1 MKRNEVK
8 VKLNIIETY
17 EVPRVIEVT
26 MTPQQYKNYENE
38 ECGLDKI
45 LRKSHNILE
54 VKQNSSELTT
64 KERGFLK
71 LETSSFV
78 KDIKLSKCN
87 NMDILY
93 SNTEVEEIEYE

>member
-1 MKRNEVK
+1 MERNEVK

-71 LETSSFV
+71 LKTSSFV
-78 KDIKLSKCN
+78 KDMKLSKCN

-93 SNTEVEEIEYE
+93 NEVEEIEYE

>member
-17 EVPRVIEVT
+17 EVPRVVEVT
-26 MTPQQYKNYENE
+26 MTPQQYKNYENG

-45 LRKSHNILE
+45 LRKSHNLLE
-54 VKQNSSELTT
+54 VEQNSSELTT

-71 LETSSFV
+71 LKTSSFV
-78 KDIKLSKCN
+78 KDMKLSKCN

-93 SNTEVEEIEYE
+93 NEVEEIEYE

>member
-8 VKLNIIETY
+8 VKLNIVETY
-17 EVPRVIEVT
+17 EVPRVVEVV
-26 MTPQQYKNYENE
+26 MTPQQYKNYENG

-54 VKQNSSELTT
+54 VKQNSSELTA

-71 LETSSFV
+71 LKTSSFV
-78 KDIKLSKCN
+78 KDMKLSKCN

-93 SNTEVEEIEYE
+93 NEVEEIEYE

>member
-17 EVPRVIEVT
+17 EVPRVVEVT
-26 MTPQQYKNYENE
+26 MTPQQYKNYENG

-45 LRKSHNILE
+45 LRKSHNLLE
-54 VKQNSSELTT
+54 VEQNSSELIA

-71 LETSSFV
+71 LKTSSFV
-78 KDIKLSKCN
+78 KDMKLSKCN

-93 SNTEVEEIEYE
+93 NEVEEIEYE

>member
-26 MTPQQYKNYENE
+26 MMPQQYKNYENG

-54 VKQNSSELTT
+54 VKQSSSELTT

-71 LETSSFV
+71 LKTSSFV
-78 KDIKLSKCN
+78 KDMKLSKCN

-93 SNTEVEEIEYE
+93 NEVEEIEYE

>member
-17 EVPRVIEVT
+17 EVPRVVEVT
-26 MTPQQYKNYENE
+26 MTPQQYKNYENG

-45 LRKSHNILE
+45 LRKSHNLLE
-54 VKQNSSELTT
+54 VEQNSSELIA

-71 LETSSFV
+71 LKTSSFV
-78 KDIKLSKCN
+78 KDMKLSKCN

-93 SNTEVEEIEYE
+93 NEVEGIEYE

>member
-1 MKRNEVK
+1 MERNEVK

-17 EVPRVIEVT
+17 EVPRVVEVT
-26 MTPQQYKNYENE
+26 MTPQQYKNYENG

-71 LETSSFV
+71 LKTSSFV
-78 KDIKLSKCN
+78 KDMKLSKCN

-93 SNTEVEEIEYE
+93 NEVEEIEYE

>member
-17 EVPRVIEVT
+17 EVPRVVEVT
-26 MTPQQYKNYENE
+26 MTPQQYKNYENG

-54 VKQNSSELTT
+54 VKQNSNELTT

-71 LETSSFV
+71 LKTSSFV
-78 KDIKLSKCN
+78 KDMKLSKCN

-93 SNTEVEEIEYE
+93 NEVEEIEYE

>member
-17 EVPRVIEVT
+17 EVPRVVEVT
-26 MTPQQYKNYENE
+26 MTPQQYKNYENG

-71 LETSSFV
+71 LKTSSFV
-78 KDIKLSKCN
+78 KDMKLSKCN
-87 NMDILY
+87 NMDVLY
-93 SNTEVEEIEYE
+93 NEVEEVEYE